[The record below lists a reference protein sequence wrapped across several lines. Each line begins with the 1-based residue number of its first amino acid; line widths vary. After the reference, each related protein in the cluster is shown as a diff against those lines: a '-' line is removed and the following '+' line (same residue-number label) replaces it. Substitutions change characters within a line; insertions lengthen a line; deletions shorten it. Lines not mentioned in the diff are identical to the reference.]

1 MVSRRDVPPDPA
13 SDVGGPARRRGRP
26 PGVTTRAVW
35 SDDAGGSGVT
45 TWAVWSDD
53 AGGPA
58 DPTRA
63 VPGVTTWAARPDDA
77 TGPAVT
83 SWAAPV
89 RVAGRAGAPGLSGV
103 SAAGGSGVRAG
114 VRQTFTPKSWAMP
127 TRPEA

>member
-1 MVSRRDVPPDPA
+1 MWAAGPDEVS
-13 SDVGGPARRRGRP
+13 GPAGP
-26 PGVTTRAVW
+26 TRA
-35 SDDAGGSGVT
+35 
-45 TWAVWSDD
+45 TWPDD

-63 VPGVTTWAARPDDA
+63 VPGVTTWAARPDDV